1 MSSISIY
8 LLSIVGMVVILL
20 IIDLILPSGQTSKY
34 IKSISAI
41 FLVLVICTP
50 IVKILQGN
58 IDFSSIFSSV
68 SYELDENYLYNVQLK
83 EAETLQENTEK
94 MLDEAGYNNVEVV
107 VNILTNQL
115 TMKISS
121 IFADLSKT
129 VLTNNSTH
137 INNYTAVQV
146 LIANYCGVE
155 EDKIIVDG

>member
-68 SYELDENYLYNVQLK
+68 GYELDENYLYNVQLK
-83 EAETLQENTEK
+83 EAETLQENIEK

-115 TMKISS
+115 SMKISS

-137 INNYTAVQV
+137 INNYTAVQM